1 MKMMAVIMNLKR
13 VNINTFNNL
22 ISSELMINCMAKQL
36 VSYKKDI
43 FIKNYHTIVTTIFG
57 LIKEASEQ

>member
-1 MKMMAVIMNLKR
+1 MMAVIMNLKR

-22 ISSELMINCMAKQL
+22 ISSVLMINCMAKQL
-36 VSYKKDI
+36 RKVSYKNT
-43 FIKNYHTIVTTIFG
+43 FYKNYHTIVTTTFD